1 MIRCRHF
8 KQNNDCDEA
17 IKKMTYD
24 DMWRGVG
31 RQIRTYI
38 YITKTTY
45 YSFICILLIGK
56 ENIHPRFMII

>member
-17 IKKMTYD
+17 IKEMTYD
-24 DMWRGVG
+24 GMWRGVG

-38 YITKTTY
+38 YIY
-45 YSFICILLIGK
+45 I
-56 ENIHPRFMII
+56 